1 MKITTFERLCLLQDK
16 GAVTTALA
24 ADEQCPA
31 PLRELLQ
38 GLFDDAEVD
47 VGRERVGVSSCAGC
61 ARRRLSAILSLL
73 PPSARRGNKSEE
85 SLLLLVERMVNIFT
99 RVEKAKLTAHANEEK
114 EEEEIDDDDDD
125 DYAVSSLSKRQL
137 AEFVDLSILWVVQD
151 AMNHLALLRELDSL
165 HPHELAVMGQAIEA
179 FDLELT
185 GRVEEADVPA
195 LLQRLARVAGTEP
208 YTPEE
213 VVVALFE
220 LAEEAE
226 GVDDSSSISLAA
238 CAHWWVRE

>member
-1 MKITTFERLCLLQDK
+1 MMRIFTFERLCLLQDK
-16 GAVTTALA
+16 GAIATALA

-38 GLFDDAEVD
+38 GLFGDAEVD
-47 VGRERVGVSSCAGC
+47 VDRERVGVSSCAGC
-61 ARRRLSAILSLL
+61 ARRRLSAILPLL
-73 PPSARRGNKSEE
+73 PSSARRGNKSEE

-114 EEEEIDDDDDD
+114 EEEIDDDDDD

-165 HPHELAVMGQAIEA
+165 HPRELAEIAQAIEA

-226 GVDDSSSISLAA
+226 GEGQEGIFLAA